1 MNDLTVI
8 FLTENKLPPKWMKY
22 QRKVLLEAVGDN
34 KLITISRRPLKMG
47 VNLIQKEPRSLIN
60 IYRQM
65 LRGAKKAK
73 TDYIAVAEDDTLY
86 PSSHFTIRPSKNVFA
101 YNGSNWKL
109 FNWGPPIYHSP
120 LNALNYALVA
130 SRELVI
136 DTLENRFKKKGID
149 DKFAGELGKKKVWKK
164 IGTRENRRVLFFTV
178 TPVVNINHD
187 KGFDPKAQAHRK
199 PRGKFRAIEIPRWGK
214 AEDLIKKWV

>member
-22 QRKVLLEAVGDN
+22 QRGVLLEAVGNN

-47 VNLIQKEPRSLIN
+47 LNLIQKEPRSLIN

-73 TDYIAVAEDDTLY
+73 TEYIAVAEDDTLY
-86 PSSHFTIRPSKNVFA
+86 PKSHFAHRPKKNVFA

-120 LNALNYALVA
+120 LNTLNYALVA
-130 SRELVI
+130 ARELVI
-136 DTLENRFKKKGID
+136 DTLEERFKRGFNED
-149 DKFAGELGKKKVWKK
+149 SAGELGKRKVCKKLGIK
-164 IGTRENRRVLFFTV
+164 ENKRVRFWTA
-178 TPVVNINHD
+178 TPVININHD
-187 KGFDPKAQAHRK
+187 MGFDPKAQAHRK
-199 PRGKFRAIEIPRWGK
+199 PRGKFRAYDVPRWGR
-214 AEDLIKKWV
+214 AEDLIKKWA